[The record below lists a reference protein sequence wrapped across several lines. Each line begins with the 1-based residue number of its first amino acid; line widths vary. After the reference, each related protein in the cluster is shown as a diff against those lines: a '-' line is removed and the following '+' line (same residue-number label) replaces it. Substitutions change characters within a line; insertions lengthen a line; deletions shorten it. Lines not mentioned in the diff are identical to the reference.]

1 MKLFF
6 WIFVLGI
13 AVAFLLALFDWN
25 TDRKNKRKINMHEYL
40 LFFIYSLS
48 VIWLTVMVVV
58 DANAYIVIQ
67 NCNDPMTIQ
76 TFFTSV
82 IGQLVLI
89 TWSFNSA
96 RALLKK
102 KR

>member
-6 WIFVLGI
+6 WIFILGI
-13 AVAFLLALFDWN
+13 VVAFLLALFVWY
-25 TDRKNKRKINMHEYL
+25 TDRKNKRRINIHEYF
-40 LFFIYSLS
+40 LFFIYCLS
-48 VIWLTVMVVV
+48 VTWLTIMLAV
-58 DANAYIVIQ
+58 DVNAYIAIQ

-76 TFFTSV
+76 TFFTSI

-96 RALLKK
+96 CALLKK

>member
-1 MKLFF
+1 ML
-6 WIFVLGI
+6 
-13 AVAFLLALFDWN
+13 AVD
-25 TDRKNKRKINMHEYL
+25 
-40 LFFIYSLS
+40 
-48 VIWLTVMVVV
+48 V
-58 DANAYIVIQ
+58 NAYIAIQ

-96 RALLKK
+96 CALLKK